1 MIKLFLRFGKHA
13 VHIITFYE
21 VKLLRRRTINVVK
34 ESEQLLSYMYYSGAP
49 RVYFN
54 RFLHMS
60 PSLLVHVGSPV
71 AK

>member
-34 ESEQLLSYMYYSGAP
+34 ELEQLLSYMYYK
-49 RVYFN
+49 
-54 RFLHMS
+54 
-60 PSLLVHVGSPV
+60 VHVKLIFDCIPV
-71 AK
+71 